1 MGFKKGELV
10 KLSDFGKLISGDR
23 LSGYG
28 IIISEPYDLLTPLGS
43 ETTTY
48 YEAYDL
54 LVGNEVMKGVPT
66 QFIYRMTQ
74 NEESNKRMEE
84 VVKRDETD

>member
-43 ETTTY
+43 QTTTY

-54 LVGNEVMKGVPT
+54 LVGDEVMKGVPT
-66 QFIYRMTQ
+66 EFIYRMT
-74 NEESNKRMEE
+74 EDEKSIKRMEE
-84 VVKRDETD
+84 VAKRDKTN